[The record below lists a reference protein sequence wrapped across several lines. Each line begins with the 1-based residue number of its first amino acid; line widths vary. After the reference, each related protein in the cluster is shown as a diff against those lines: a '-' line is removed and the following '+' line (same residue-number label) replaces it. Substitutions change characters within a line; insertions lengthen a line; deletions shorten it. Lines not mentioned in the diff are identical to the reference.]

1 MTEIVFVISPRQ
13 NAFFAELA
21 EVLHAALTELGIAS
35 RIAPAFEEPSPGRAH
50 VLLPPGEFLEI
61 EGRAAWPDRR
71 TLARTVFV
79 TAEQPRG
86 QHFER
91 NLPLASAPAVWF
103 DFNRLAVREYRR
115 HGMAV
120 EHLQLGY
127 TPVWDRF
134 EEGARDVDVCFL
146 GCASPHRL
154 RALAGWGRELA
165 GQRSCVVLSDNSR
178 PNPRSSES
186 FVAGDRKLDVL
197 ARTRVLLN
205 VHRGPVPYFE
215 WQRVL
220 EAIHCGAV
228 VVSEDSVD
236 HEPLEPDAHL
246 LFGETHEL
254 GSLARRLCEE
264 EERRAEL
271 ARAAYELV
279 REELSMRESIE
290 RFAEAAEL
298 ASRAEPSLRLPSPRR
313 LRPAAR
319 RLRSR
324 ADGILIRT
332 ATQVARR
339 AAPRADDG
347 LRLGLKHLRLE
358 LMETRRRARALEQ
371 TLRRGEPPREL
382 EEVGSTP
389 AYADSAPRVSVVCAV
404 YDQADHVGRA
414 LESVA
419 RQGYAD
425 WELVVLD
432 DGSTDASGE
441 VVEAFME
448 SHPSAAVLL
457 VRHPINRGLPAARN
471 AAISKARGE
480 YVLVLDADNELY
492 PHCLERLVEAL
503 DAAPEATFAYGILEQ
518 FDRSGPIGLSG
529 YFGWEPERLVEDNYI
544 DALALI
550 RRQALNE
557 LGGYTADRRVYG
569 WEDYDLW
576 CRVAERGGR
585 AAHVP
590 EIVARYRLAAGSM
603 IALTNLATREAR
615 EALAERSPNLF
626 AGVDFERLEAA
637 LEARRSATAEKERLS
652 RTP

>member
-1 MTEIVFVISPRQ
+1 MRELAFVLAPGQ
-13 NAFFAELA
+13 NAFFTEVAMALHREVVDLGVSSTIGPGWPPPEDGRAYALVAPHEHVIIAGPRGLPAAVLPRTVCVCTEQPGMSWFNDAARLAARCGAVLDINPRGAELLRA
-21 EVLHAALTELGIAS
+21 RGIA
-35 RIAPAFEEPSPGRAH
+35 A
-50 VLLPPGEFLEI
+50 
-61 EGRAAWPDRR
+61 
-71 TLARTVFV
+71 
-79 TAEQPRG
+79 
-86 QHFER
+86 
-91 NLPLASAPAVWF
+91 
-103 DFNRLAVREYRR
+103 
-115 HGMAV
+115 
-120 EHLQLGY
+120 EHLRLGY
-127 TPVWDRF
+127 TRPWDRF
-134 EEGARDVDVCFL
+134 SEGGERDVDVAFL
-146 GCASPHRL
+146 GGATERRERILGGCAP
-154 RALAGWGRELA
+154 ALARH
-165 GQRSCVVLSDNSR
+165 RCRIVLSDNSR
-178 PNPRSSES
+178 PNVVTSAS
-186 FVAGDRKLDVL
+186 FVAGEDKLGLL
-197 ARTRVLLN
+197 ARSRVLLN
-205 VHRGPVPYFE
+205 LHRHSEPYFE
-215 WQRVL
+215 WVRVL
-220 EAIHCGAV
+220 EAVHCGAV
-228 VVSEDSVD
+228 VVSEWSRDY
-236 HEPLEPDAHL
+236 EPLVPGAHFLSARPEAIGELVESLLDDEDARRR
-246 LFGETHEL
+246 
-254 GSLARRLCEE
+254 LARQAYDYIRERLPLRPSA
-264 EERRAEL
+264 ER
-271 ARAAYELV
+271 LV
-279 REELSMRESIE
+279 
-290 RFAEAAEL
+290 EAAEGV
-298 ASRAEPSLRLPSPRR
+298 ASRR
-313 LRPAAR
+313 LRRP
-319 RLRSR
+319 RLFLGPPEEPTLREVLATSPLLTDLAQTVR
-324 ADGILIRT
+324 GADM
-332 ATQVARR
+332 R
-339 AAPRADDG
+339 AAV
-347 LRLGLKHLRLE
+347 KHARFEIAE
-358 LMETRRRARALEQ
+358 LDRRIDRLEQ

-626 AGVDFERLEAA
+626 AGVDFDELDRL
-637 LEARRSATAEKERLS
+637 RRAGKAGFGAHRKAGIR
-652 RTP
+652 